1 MELLRKPVSI
11 VWAALMLAT
20 IASTWLLS
28 NNSVTPE
35 VATAAIMLIAALKVR
50 FVIRHFMGGAS
61 GATGAAIRLRRLV
74 GRGHRADPD
83 RLPGLIR
90 RHRIG
95 VQPAQAHVSSNRC
108 KLGNVRHFGLCI
120 ADT

>member
-35 VATAAIMLIAALKVR
+35 VATWP
-50 FVIRHFMGGAS
+50 S
-61 GATGAAIRLRRLV
+61 C
-74 GRGHRADPD
+74 
-83 RLPGLIR
+83 
-90 RHRIG
+90 
-95 VQPAQAHVSSNRC
+95 SSPPSRC
-108 KLGNVRHFGLCI
+108 GW
-120 ADT
+120 